1 MKVIRHIHPIGQG
14 AFYSEKIMEGDRN
27 IANVVYDCGSE
38 LKQSISE
45 KGEILIN
52 TVFKKKD
59 VIDILFI
66 SHFDLDHV
74 NGIVKL
80 YERVKHIQYVVMP
93 LLSSREKDYYITI
106 YEAFDKTGNL
116 IKIFKDTK
124 TFFKNSHIIYINPSN
139 DIGEAT
145 RNITFLENLDYNENN
160 ETYLD
165 SYKVISLKT
174 MGEWIYIPYNY
185 QSNDVCEQFEDLLIS
200 KGFSQKNFLTGKI
213 SSKQVRDIYIEIE
226 KDVNNTSLLVY
237 SGPCVN
243 NNQNRNFLCFNY
255 LPINRVCGLTSGCLY
270 TGDACFKKEKG
281 KELIE
286 LTKTRL
292 NPYIKELGIVQIPHH
307 GSKHSYSS
315 ELVKINNNC
324 NFYFLSYG
332 DGNSYGHPHDSVIED
347 IIQNMKIVF
356 CVNQYSS
363 TSLTEYCYFLD
374 KN

>member
-165 SYKVISLKT
+165 SYKVISLKE

-185 QSNDVCEQFEDLLIS
+185 QTIDVCEQFDDLLFL
-200 KGFSQKNFLTGKI
+200 KGFTLNDFLSGKF
-213 SSKQVRDIYIEIE
+213 SSKQVRDIYVEIE
-226 KDVNNTSLLVY
+226 EDVNNTSLLVY
-237 SGPCVN
+237 SGPYEKK
-243 NNQNRNFLCFNY
+243 QNMNLLCYNY
-255 LPINRVCGLTSGCLY
+255 LPVNCVCELFPGCLY
-270 TGDACFKKEKG
+270 TGDACFRKEKG

-307 GSKHSYSS
+307 GSKYSYSS
-315 ELVKINNNC
+315 ELMKINNSC
-324 NFYFLSYG
+324 RYYFLSYG
-332 DGNSYGHPHDSVIED
+332 DRNSYRHPHDSVIED
-347 IIQNMKIVF
+347 IILNKNLVF
-356 CVNQYSS
+356 CINQNSS
-363 TSLTEYCYFLD
+363 TSLIEFCYFPD
-374 KN
+374 